1 MKEFEESEKSEKMKM
16 NEKIEKERNMYNDE
30 IFN

>member
-1 MKEFEESEKSEKMKM
+1 MKEFEESEKSDKMKM

>member
-1 MKEFEESEKSEKMKM
+1 MKEFEESEKSDKMKM
-16 NEKIEKERNMYNDE
+16 NEKIEKEKNMYNDE